1 MMRFFRFF
9 LRYLGFLVIAIGRGT
24 GLLASCVPSAGPT
37 VNPTKTVR
45 YDLHPGGPGIDDS
58 STAAHFSAKLIQIQA
73 LRKRRKRRFA
83 VRIEISQFDQPD
95 RSLWRRSSAGRM
107 SITVLSRD
115 WT

>member
-1 MMRFFRFF
+1 MRFFRFF
-9 LRYLGFLVIAIGRGT
+9 LRYLGFLVTAIGRGT
-24 GLLASCVPSAGPT
+24 GLPGVPSAGPT

-83 VRIEISQFDQPD
+83 VRIEISQFDEPD
-95 RSLWRRSSAGRM
+95 RSLWRRSSFRRSYVDHCPVTRLDVA
-107 SITVLSRD
+107 
-115 WT
+115 